1 MPKRDERVGF
11 REIYEGG
18 YLQKLEEE
26 WGEKVGRFRNYRAL
40 VEDYKRLYVE
50 I

>member
-1 MPKRDERVGF
+1 MPRREERVSF

-26 WGEKVGRFRNYRAL
+26 WGQEKVGTIRNYKAL
-40 VEDYKRLYVE
+40 VGEYPRIYA
-50 I
+50 